1 MSFLWVEV
9 FYAHFRCVQVNLPA
23 EGRDDPAA
31 WPEVVNKIK
40 ESVVL
45 AFDAAIVE
53 REEEVKRGEAQRM
66 MVGWNFC
73 TWFLLKVSQLIHNA
87 PWLQGEQA
95 DEQESL
101 AHSFEA
107 VGLPSDA
114 LVIYEELEAT
124 FFQILKEQNLS
135 WFGKLGATSP
145 NDDSLPVLD
154 VRSKPYREMLQG
166 SAISIFDFRVYVFAR
181 QAKLLGQLG
190 RITEV
195 AKRGQWFVASLTR
208 RLRESEVS
216 TLPASIRCLANA
228 SRRISRNTSS
238 RAGHIPLAW
247 TLFRDATS
255 GHV

>member
-1 MSFLWVEV
+1 
-9 FYAHFRCVQVNLPA
+9 VQINLPA

-45 AFDAAIVE
+45 ALDAAIVE

-73 TWFLLKVSQLIHNA
+73 TWFLLKVSIY
-87 PWLQGEQA
+87 GSMRDCSA

-154 VRSKPYREMLQG
+154 TRSKPYREMLQG

-216 TLPASIRCLANA
+216 AS
-228 SRRISRNTSS
+228 
-238 RAGHIPLAW
+238 
-247 TLFRDATS
+247 
-255 GHV
+255 